1 MEARGFSSEAFAAYH
16 PGGAL
21 GKRLYT
27 RLGDLLDAR
36 RIPAVAPDAP
46 FHDVLLSITSGR
58 MGATAVLTDG
68 RIAGIVTDG
77 DIRRALER
85 SALGTA
91 AQMMGKSPEV
101 MEADELA
108 VEAFHRMETRSIS
121 QVIVT
126 RAGAY
131 AGMVHL
137 HDLLREGIF

>member
-1 MEARGFSSEAFAAYH
+1 
-16 PGGAL
+16 
-21 GKRLYT
+21 
-27 RLGDLLDAR
+27 
-36 RIPAVAPDAP
+36 
-46 FHDVLLSITSGR
+46 

-85 SALGTA
+85 SALGKA